1 MSSATDDELVE
12 LQKKYQLLE
21 GDRKAYYET
30 SQWTIKQNRDTL
42 LAAKDENKALRAE
55 LAKTLRE
62 RGSDDKLRDPT
73 AEEMAELAYRVK
85 ELRKRIDEIR
95 VVCQRKER
103 EIDEYNDHLVEMAME
118 HAANLKLSEDTPEQ
132 RLIRTLEN
140 RLDKGLVKYNEAM
153 SIRRTYVQ
161 IVKRLK
167 EERIGFENQLAAI
180 ERTLMAKEQ
189 DLKELALMSHDAG
202 HAKEAS
208 KSELLRLEAILQKER
223 VERERELA
231 ERRAQLTKRTKMIEN
246 LAEREKKR
254 KDIQMAAVGDLDNE
268 QEEAMQRNHVTN
280 RLNRASNQSLLQQEQ
295 QLINKYEEAFRKIKE
310 ATGVSDVKDIMD
322 KFKQQ
327 QETKIQLEEQT
338 EQAQAS
344 IEAMNEEKQA
354 LIAKVDEV
362 RYAGAGGSGSRVVV
376 DEVEKTLRLKSNE
389 VDKDREKAERLH
401 KLLVGIKAGISHLA
415 DKLSSVRLEQP
426 NIALSDET
434 ILPVAQQCEQK
445 MYKTIDLFGGQS
457 IDDEDTTELVQEV
470 YAGPDQDEGDL
481 SSWNTRIALGRDI
494 EDVIEY
500 SDDEVGGEDVPDRD
514 YMKTM
519 SEQMLDKATKVKSN
533 KSQGRNSGGV
543 ASKAK
548 RPGMQ

>member
-1 MSSATDDELVE
+1 M
-12 LQKKYQLLE
+12 
-21 GDRKAYYET
+21 
-30 SQWTIKQNRDTL
+30 
-42 LAAKDENKALRAE
+42 
-55 LAKTLRE
+55 
-62 RGSDDKLRDPT
+62 
-73 AEEMAELAYRVK
+73 
-85 ELRKRIDEIR
+85 
-95 VVCQRKER
+95 
-103 EIDEYNDHLVEMAME
+103 
-118 HAANLKLSEDTPEQ
+118 
-132 RLIRTLEN
+132 
-140 RLDKGLVKYNEAM
+140 
-153 SIRRTYVQ
+153 
-161 IVKRLK
+161 
-167 EERIGFENQLAAI
+167 
-180 ERTLMAKEQ
+180 
-189 DLKELALMSHDAG
+189 
-202 HAKEAS
+202 
-208 KSELLRLEAILQKER
+208 
-223 VERERELA
+223 
-231 ERRAQLTKRTKMIEN
+231 
-246 LAEREKKR
+246 
-254 KDIQMAAVGDLDNE
+254 
-268 QEEAMQRNHVTN
+268 
-280 RLNRASNQSLLQQEQ
+280 
-295 QLINKYEEAFRKIKE
+295 
-310 ATGVSDVKDIMD
+310 
-322 KFKQQ
+322 
-327 QETKIQLEEQT
+327 
-338 EQAQAS
+338 
-344 IEAMNEEKQA
+344 
-354 LIAKVDEV
+354 